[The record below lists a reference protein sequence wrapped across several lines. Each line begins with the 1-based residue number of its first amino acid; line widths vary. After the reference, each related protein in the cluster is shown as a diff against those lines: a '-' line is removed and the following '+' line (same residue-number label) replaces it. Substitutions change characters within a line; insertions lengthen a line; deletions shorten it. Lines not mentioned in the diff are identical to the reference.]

1 MKMYFRFKSINGEIL
16 EIQAMSNI
24 TKTRLFQS
32 NVKFYD
38 DSKSERQRNWYDI
51 TELSNTSSED
61 KVCETYLIQCSFRR
75 NNCPNHLIDL
85 L

>member
-61 KVCETYLIQCSFRR
+61 KVCETYLIQCSFR